1 MDRDTIKSQ
10 LTEGLKHTKKV
21 LKNKKGKINR
31 DLIFTV
37 GDKQFLINRWD
48 AGGHWNEKEKND
60 PSCFFVKD
68 NDESDRDTTTENYLD
83 AEISSSRCGSKD
95 LGLFLVGD
103 MSKYAYGSK
112 GIGMPCNQKSQ
123 GGFCLAD
130 IDVLMS
136 DDVSLQKVRWG
147 NDDQK
152 ITYLD
157 TLIENLIPVL
167 DDDYLPN
174 CYKNNELFYNEFIKV
189 GTDAIHNGWK
199 DDVLTDI
206 GKTVVTE
213 RFIESLGFRKS
224 RWNDDGNE
232 NIDFN
237 IETRDFKSKFT
248 DNNFISELISTSII
262 PKPQDFFTGLTKE
275 EIEGRYSDGLYEKI
289 AWKRVYQDNLKECA

>member
-48 AGGHWNEKEKND
+48 AGWSNKND
-60 PSCFFVKD
+60 PSCFSVKD
-68 NDESDRDTTTENYLD
+68 DNESDRDTRIEKYLD
-83 AEISSSRCGSKD
+83 DEIASSRSGSKD

-112 GIGMPCNQKSQ
+112 GIEMPCNHKSQ

-136 DDVSLQKVRWG
+136 DDVSLQKERWRD
-147 NDDQK
+147 DDQK

-157 TLIENLIPVL
+157 TLVKNLIPVL
-167 DDDYLPN
+167 DDAYLPK

-189 GTDAIHNGWK
+189 VTDAIHNGWK
-199 DDVLTDI
+199 DDVLTGI

-213 RFIESLGFRKS
+213 RFIESLGLDR
-224 RWNDDGNE
+224 NYNPNNVNE
-232 NIDFN
+232 DIDFN
-237 IETRDFKSKFT
+237 IETIDFKQRFT
-248 DNNFISELISTSII
+248 DNNFISELIRTSII
-262 PKPQDFFTGLTKE
+262 PKPKDFLTELTKK
-275 EIEGRYSDGLYEKI
+275 EIEGRNPDGLYEKI